1 MDRLPDSPSQRLAPN
16 WFARSRLKLRHLQL
30 LAALDETRNLHRA
43 AQGLGI
49 TQPAASKLLAEV
61 EQMVGA
67 SLFERRPRGLVP
79 NVPGEAMLRRAR
91 SALVEL
97 EQAAAELNSLRDGSG
112 GRVALGSVTAPAVD
126 IVVRAVEAVQRAHP
140 ALEVAVEVDSS
151 PVLVARLLEGRL
163 DFILARLPPG
173 VEAAMLEYREV
184 AEEALCLLVLE
195 GHPLLAGEAVAPGD
209 LLAYGWVLPPPGSLM
224 RQEVERL
231 FQRHGLPPP
240 ERVLNTDSVL
250 LGLAALAQGPS
261 ICVVTASVA
270 RLLEPGGR
278 YRRLPPL
285 EGAPQLAVPPFG
297 LVRSRI
303 RPLSP
308 AAARLYEQVAAE
320 LLGEGAASPEPPPPG
335 CPSPR

>member
-1 MDRLPDSPSQRLAPN
+1 MTSRTASPARRLAPD
-16 WFARSRLKLRHLQL
+16 WFARFRLKLRHLQL
-30 LAALDETRNLHRA
+30 LAAIDEARNLNRA
-43 AQGLGI
+43 AQALGI
-49 TQPAASKLLAEV
+49 TQPAASKLLAEI

-67 SLFERRPRGLVP
+67 PLFERRPRGLVP
-79 NVPGEAMLRRAR
+79 NLQGEALARRAR
-91 SALVEL
+91 SALLEL
-97 EQAAAELNSLRDGSG
+97 ELAAAELNSLEDGSG

-140 ALEVAVEVDSS
+140 ALAVAVEVDSS
-151 PVLVARLLEGRL
+151 PALVTRLLEGRL
-163 DFILARLPPG
+163 DFVLARIPPG
-173 VEAAMLEYREV
+173 MDAATLDYREV

-195 GHPLLAGEAVAPGD
+195 GHPLLARTAIPLRD
-209 LLAYGWVLPPPGSLM
+209 LLAYGWALPPPGSLM

-231 FQRHGLPPP
+231 FQRHGLPLPA
-240 ERVLNTDSVL
+240 RVLNTDSVL

-285 EGAPQLAVPPFG
+285 VEAPRLAVPPFG
-297 LVRSRI
+297 LIRSRI

-308 AAARLYEQVAAE
+308 AAGRLYERVAAE
-320 LLGEGAASPEPPPPG
+320 LLGGGAASPEPPLPG
-335 CPSPR
+335 CPRA